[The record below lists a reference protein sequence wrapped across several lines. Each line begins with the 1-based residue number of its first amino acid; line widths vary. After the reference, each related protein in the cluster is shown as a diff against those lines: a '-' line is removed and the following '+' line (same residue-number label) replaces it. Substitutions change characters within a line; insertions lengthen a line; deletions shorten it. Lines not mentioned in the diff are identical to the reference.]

1 MQPSMLPA
9 PRSGAPVADRLVP
22 TVRTRISVQPLYA
35 VLRNA
40 WRSQLGSEPA
50 RSALLVLLA
59 QWSLETANG
68 SASNNWNL
76 AGIKY
81 APGCGSDYAQYL
93 TREVVAGKPITVM
106 QRFRAYDSLEDGA
119 ADYLRLLRTRFG
131 AAWAFA
137 VAGDVQAFAHAL
149 KLARYYTAPEDQY
162 VAGLRSRYAL
172 LDQAIDEDT
181 QPSTP
186 TALATG
192 RPAYVP
198 PDDEGPGDPPDAA

>member
-1 MQPSMLPA
+1 M
-9 PRSGAPVADRLVP
+9 
-22 TVRTRISVQPLYA
+22 QPLYA
-35 VLRNA
+35 VLRTA
-40 WRSQLGSEPA
+40 WRQQLGGEPA

-59 QWSLETANG
+59 QWSLETAGG

-81 APGCGSDYAQYL
+81 TPGCGADYAQYL
-93 TREVVAGKPITVM
+93 TREVQAGKAVTLM

-131 AAWAFA
+131 AAMAFA
-137 VAGDVQAFAHAL
+137 AAGDVQAFAHAL
-149 KLARYYTAPEDQY
+149 KLAGYYTAPEDEY
-162 VAGLRSRYAL
+162 AAGLRARYAL

-181 QPSTP
+181 QPATP

-198 PDDEGPGDPPDAA
+198 PEGEPDPPEEPPDAAA